1 MIYSLC
7 CLLAAK
13 ISIILRLV
21 ERRGTQD
28 PILQDMSKE
37 LDPVCKKFFAAGSP
51 LSEKYRV
58 EYNSH
63 SKGPYTLVLI
73 KLPGYSRRVFYRDLL
88 NKEIAKA
95 MDTEISQSD
104 FIKRTKK
111 RVNIALD
118 VDIRQLK
125 DVGNSVDQRDGS
137 PSSLTLGATDADEDE
152 DNEGED
158 EENGMPLLFMNALGP
173 AQNILYFADDIFKMH
188 FLFFLFW
195 LKF

>member
-1 MIYSLC
+1 MFVLC
-7 CLLAAK
+7 RFLAAK
-13 ISIILRLV
+13 ISITLRLV

-51 LSEKYRV
+51 LSEKYHV
-58 EYNSH
+58 EYSSH

-73 KLPGYSRRVFYRDLL
+73 KLPGYSRRAFYRDLL
-88 NKEIAKA
+88 NKEIAKV
-95 MDTEISQSD
+95 MDAEISQSD

-137 PSSLTLGATDADEDE
+137 PSSLTLGATNADDDEDE
-152 DNEGED
+152 DEDED
-158 EENGMPLLFMNALGP
+158 EENGMSYFDINPLRP
-173 AQNILYFADDIFKMH
+173 
-188 FLFFLFW
+188 
-195 LKF
+195 